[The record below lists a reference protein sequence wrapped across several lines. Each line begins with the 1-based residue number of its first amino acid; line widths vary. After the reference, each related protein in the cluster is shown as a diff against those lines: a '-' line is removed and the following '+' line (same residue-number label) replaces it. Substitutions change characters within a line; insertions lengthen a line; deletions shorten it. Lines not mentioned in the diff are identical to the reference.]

1 MPRAPQNFA
10 TRRPTLPI
18 PTMPSVLP
26 SSSVW
31 AVLAEV
37 RLAPQ
42 SPARVSLS
50 W

>member
-1 MPRAPQNFA
+1 MPMAPQNFA
-10 TRRPTLPI
+10 TRRPMLPM

-26 SSSVW
+26 SSSVC
-31 AVLAEV
+31 AVVAEP

-50 W
+50 